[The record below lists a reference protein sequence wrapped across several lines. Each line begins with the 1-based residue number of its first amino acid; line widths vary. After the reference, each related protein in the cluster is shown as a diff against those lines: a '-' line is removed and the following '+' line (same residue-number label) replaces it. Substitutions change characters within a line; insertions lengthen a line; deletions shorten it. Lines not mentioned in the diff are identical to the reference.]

1 MWMKLYRYADYALQH
16 AKVQGY
22 RGFYLNYQPQVN
34 LITGD
39 IKGVEVLMRWKDED
53 GSVVSPAEFIP
64 LMEGHRMIYRAG
76 LWMLH
81 KAFRDSREWLEKKPD
96 FTVSVNISVLQFL
109 EDHFLEDLYRIIE
122 EEAFSCEN
130 LIVELTESYAVKN
143 MEIFREKFNDM
154 RSRNIRTALD
164 DFGTG
169 YSSLSYLKSIE
180 IDEVK
185 IDRCFVR
192 QIQNSAYNYQLLR
205 NVIELA
211 HSVHIR
217 VCCEG
222 VEKDEELFSLM
233 ELHPDVIQGYLFAEP
248 YEKEKFEALY
258 MKPEVEEY
266 RKRIV
271 QEERFRCLHS
281 DDLQR
286 FYGVLNSNYRQR
298 DILKNTRLGL

>member
-1 MWMKLYRYADYALQH
+1 
-16 AKVQGY
+16 
-22 RGFYLNYQPQVN
+22 
-34 LITGD
+34 
-39 IKGVEVLMRWKDED
+39 
-53 GSVVSPAEFIP
+53 
-64 LMEGHRMIYRAG
+64 
-76 LWMLH
+76 MLH

-96 FTVSVNISVLQFL
+96 FTVSVNISVLQ
-109 EDHFLEDLYRIIE
+109 FLEDLYRIIE

-222 VEKDEELFSLM
+222 VEKEEELFSLM

>member
-1 MWMKLYRYADYALQH
+1 
-16 AKVQGY
+16 
-22 RGFYLNYQPQVN
+22 
-34 LITGD
+34 
-39 IKGVEVLMRWKDED
+39 
-53 GSVVSPAEFIP
+53 
-64 LMEGHRMIYRAG
+64 
-76 LWMLH
+76 MLH

-222 VEKDEELFSLM
+222 VEKEEELFSLM

-286 FYGVLNSNYRQR
+286 FYGVLNSHYRQR

>member
-1 MWMKLYRYADYALQH
+1 
-16 AKVQGY
+16 
-22 RGFYLNYQPQVN
+22 
-34 LITGD
+34 
-39 IKGVEVLMRWKDED
+39 
-53 GSVVSPAEFIP
+53 
-64 LMEGHRMIYRAG
+64 
-76 LWMLH
+76 MLH

-130 LIVELTESYAVKN
+130 LIVELTESYVVKN

-222 VEKDEELFSLM
+222 VEKEEELFSLM